1 MPTPQPR
8 SLPLDPQDW
17 FWATWREL
25 TPLPL
30 PTARPFE
37 PEKLFA
43 ALKRQPRI
51 VNHIYWQGLKLP
63 RSLTLEEAR
72 FWFLAM
78 TCPRS
83 LSSWALSSQTLIT
96 TLQEALEAGHCHQPA
111 PSEAETLTAL
121 VHAHWVAS
129 PALILPLLHFF
140 SPETILRWILDPT
153 QIPITSVPSAYA
165 DPATQI
171 LFAQQTIATALV
183 LGWQEAVTPYLTETE
198 RHRCRQ
204 LTGAVLERTPW
215 TQDCFYLTPP
225 VYYLAAHL
233 GGFGDVLQQV
243 VSAWPDQIYHNI
255 YRGIWTRREDFV
267 SYRRSRPQEILFGL
281 ADPERLSFERQRL
294 GLLLNAAHYVKGWLA
309 HREYEEFGPIAETLL
324 ALNRKED
331 IGGLMRQL
339 GTIVAPELAPTMV
352 SLTQHPTTAE
362 LASRWLMDH
371 SQVAMAGI
379 LGSLAAQSKLPEEA
393 RQYLQRQVGRG
404 EGEWMQTWIAEQ
416 LSPEAWSEAV
426 KAELANIWTQKTLT
440 PFEPETLPPDLKAEF
455 EAAQFGKAK
464 LPKWL
469 DPGDLTPL
477 RGLNTQG
484 QERSFSRSQMETVL
498 HACRHSAL
506 GQPHSLITLLK
517 QHFATAV
524 LADFAWQLFERWL
537 AVGAPSKEQWA
548 FLTLGLL
555 GNDATVLQLTPL
567 IRAWPGEGNHKRASA
582 GLECLKAIGTET
594 ALMQIHAIAQRIQF
608 KSLKTKAMDCMATLA
623 QERGLTEEQ
632 LADRIVPDCG
642 LNAQGSKI
650 YDYGARQFRVVLSAD
665 LKPLIRD
672 PQNKLK
678 ANLPR
683 PTQQDDRPL
692 AEAALEDWKTLKK
705 TLGQVVSLQAKRLE
719 RAMIEQ
725 RRWTRSDFETYILGH
740 PVLLNL
746 ARRLIWGGYAGAEDP
761 RTGDLGLIPFR
772 ITEDGTYADSADEEI
787 HVPTELA
794 VGIVHP
800 AELSTAELQDWGQL
814 LSDYEI
820 VPPFSQL
827 ARTVF
832 GLLPE
837 EQGKT
842 LIQRFAGASPP
853 ALIASAI
860 FKNTEWHPLSYAYCK
875 AFPQANLTAIVSFQS
890 WGEVMPLGDLY
901 FVAGLYPH
909 CSTELEAALPLG
921 KLSPVVFSEVLR
933 TVGAIASKGES

>member
-25 TPLPL
+25 PPLPL

-37 PEKLFA
+37 PEKLLA
-43 ALKRQPRI
+43 SLKRRPKI
-51 VNHIYWQGLKLP
+51 VNYYYWEGLKIS
-63 RSLTLEEAR
+63 RALTLPEAQ

-78 TCPRS
+78 TCSRS
-83 LSSWALSSQTLIT
+83 LTSWALSAQTLLN
-96 TLQEALEAGHCHQPA
+96 TLQEALEAGTCDQSA
-111 PSEAETLTAL
+111 PSEAEAL
-121 VHAHWVAS
+121 AALGQAYWIAS
-129 PALILPLLHFF
+129 PDLILPLVHFF
-140 SPETILRWILDPT
+140 SPETILTWILDPT
-153 QIPITSVPSAYA
+153 QIPIHPIPSAYS
-165 DPATQI
+165 DPASQI
-171 LFAQQTIATALV
+171 EFAQQTIATALV
-183 LGWQEAVTPYLTETE
+183 LGWQGAVTPYLTETE

-215 TQDCFYLTPP
+215 TPQFFNLTPP
-225 VYYLAAHL
+225 VYYLAANL
-233 GGFGDVLQQV
+233 GGFGEVLQKV
-243 VSAWPDQIYHNI
+243 VSAWPDQSYQNM
-255 YRGIWTRREDFV
+255 YRGIWMRREDYV
-267 SYRRSRPQEILFGL
+267 AHRRPRPQELLFGL
-281 ADPERLSFERQRL
+281 GDPERVAFEMERL
-294 GLLLNAAHYVKGWLA
+294 NLLINTNHHLKGWLA
-309 HREYEEFGPIAETLL
+309 HREYEGFGPIAQTLL
-324 ALNRKED
+324 ILNRKED
-331 IGGLMRQL
+331 IGALMRQL
-339 GTIVAPELAPTMV
+339 VTIVAPEVAPTMV
-352 SLTQHPTTAE
+352 TLTQQPTTAE
-362 LASRWLMDH
+362 LAARWLMEH

-379 LGSLAAQSKLPEEA
+379 LGSLAGQSKVPEA
-393 RQYLQRQVGRG
+393 IQKYLQRQVGRG
-404 EGEWMQTWIAEQ
+404 EGEWMQAWIAEQ
-416 LSPEAWSEAV
+416 LNTEAWSDTV
-426 KAELANIWTQKTLT
+426 KAELASLWTQKTLP
-440 PFEPETLPPDLKAEF
+440 PFEPDTLPTDLQVGL

-477 RGLNTQG
+477 RGVNTQG

-498 HACRHSAL
+498 QACRQSSLDH
-506 GQPHSLITLLK
+506 PHPFINLLK
-517 QHFATAV
+517 QHFFPSV

-548 FLTLGLL
+548 FLTLGVL
-555 GNDATVLQLTPL
+555 GNDTTVLQLTPL

-582 GLECLKAIGTET
+582 GLDCLKAIGTET
-594 ALMQIHAIAQRIQF
+594 ALMQIHAIAQRIQY

-650 YDYGARQFRVVLSAD
+650 YDYGSQQFRVILSAD

-678 ANLPR
+678 PNLPR

-692 AEAALEDWKTLKK
+692 AEAALEDWKILKK

-719 RAMIEQ
+719 RGMIEQ
-725 RRWTRSDFETYILGH
+725 RRWIRSEFETYLLGH

-746 ARRLIWGGYAGAEDP
+746 ARRLIWGGYHDS
-761 RTGDLGLIPFR
+761 TGELITSFR
-772 ITEDGTYADSADEEI
+772 ITEDGTYGDCTDEEI
-787 HVPTELA
+787 QIPSEL
-794 VGIVHP
+794 VLGIVHP
-800 AELSTAELQDWGQL
+800 AELSTAQLQDWGQL

-827 ARTVF
+827 SRTVF

-860 FKNTEWHPLSYAYCK
+860 FKNTGWHALSYAYCK
-875 AFPQANLTAIVSFQS
+875 SFPQANLTAIVSFEG
-890 WGEVMPLGDLY
+890 WREVMPLGDLY
-901 FVAGLYPH
+901 FVAGLYPQ
-909 CSTELEAALPLG
+909 CSTTVEGALSLG
-921 KLSPVVFSEVLR
+921 EISPVVLSEVLR
-933 TVGAIASKGES
+933 NVGAIASKAES